1 MGLLLSGTKSCCTRA
16 FLVTA
21 KRARRGGQLARP
33 EMEHFMALGDVA
45 ADHLADDDGEVVD
58 AAKLLAY
65 VRVNADVTREDVVRM
80 RGMR

>member
-1 MGLLLSGTKSCCTRA
+1 
-16 FLVTA
+16 
-21 KRARRGGQLARP
+21 
-33 EMEHFMALGDVA
+33 MALGDVA

-65 VRVNADVTREDVVRM
+65 VRVNADVTREEVVRM